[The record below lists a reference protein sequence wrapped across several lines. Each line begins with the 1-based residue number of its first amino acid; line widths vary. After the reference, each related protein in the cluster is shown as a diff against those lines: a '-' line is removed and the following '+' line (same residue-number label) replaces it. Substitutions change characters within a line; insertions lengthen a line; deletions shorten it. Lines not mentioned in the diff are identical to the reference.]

1 MRLGHGTLAGLVMLV
16 LAATALPA
24 ARAGAAEG
32 ADALWAA
39 LHEGGRVI
47 LMRNAPS
54 AESGGAHAQTCDAER
69 DLTADGQAVARR
81 IGELFREQAVEVTAV
96 QSSRACRAL
105 LTAELAFDRAEPWAA
120 LDPFFQDRARREAQ
134 TAEVGER
141 IVGWTGPGN
150 LILVTHAAN
159 IAAFTG
165 LELVEG
171 EMIVLQPRPDGTF
184 SVEWRFTVPVPAQ
197 PS

>member
-1 MRLGHGTLAGLVMLV
+1 MFAAALV
-16 LAATALPA
+16 LP
-24 ARAGAAEG
+24 ARAEPAES

-47 LMRNAPS
+47 LIRNAP
-54 AESGGAHAQTCDAER
+54 AADRGAPGEGGAQVCDPGR
-69 DLTADGQAVARR
+69 DLTETGRAMARR
-81 IGELFREQAVEVTAV
+81 IGEIFREEAIDVTAV
-96 QSSRACRAL
+96 QSSRWCRAL
-105 LTAELAFDRAEPWAA
+105 LTAELAFEKAEPWAA

-150 LILVTHAAN
+150 LVLVTHEAN

-165 LELVEG
+165 LDLAEG
-171 EMIVLQPRPDGTF
+171 EMIVLRPHADGTF
-184 SVEWRFTVPVPAQ
+184 SVEWRFTVPLPAQ